1 MTLVKK
7 KYLSL
12 PRNSFD
18 QKPSKSRSLGAC
30 SLTFHSNRFEQIFL
44 FFWSINFQEVRLV
57 TDDESEDNNDDKII
71 IIVIMMRLI
80 AKLMI
85 K

>member
-1 MTLVKK
+1 
-7 KYLSL
+7 
-12 PRNSFD
+12 
-18 QKPSKSRSLGAC
+18 
-30 SLTFHSNRFEQIFL
+30 LTFHSNRFEQIFL
-44 FFWSINFQEVRLV
+44 FFWSINFQEVWLV